1 MSSILNTI
9 LESTRVRVDSSK
21 RATDVA
27 ALHARARRTRSA
39 AQPHAFRTALE
50 VRDGINIIAEFKKAS
65 PSKGVINAA
74 ADPAETARSYETAGA
89 RAISVL
95 TEPHYFHGSLDDLR
109 EIRRTVS
116 LPILRKDFIVD
127 EFQIYEAAEAGADAI
142 LLIVGALTVDELKR
156 YRLVAEDEFG
166 MDALIEV
173 HTEDEMAIAASIDAT
188 LIGVNNRDLRS
199 LDVSLDVSREL
210 VRVAPESA
218 LLVSES
224 GITTR
229 EQIIELRDLGYS
241 AFLIGET
248 LMRTAGSIAREE
260 ILL

>member
-9 LESTRVRVDSSK
+9 LESTRVRVDSAQ

-27 ALHARARRTRSA
+27 ELRTRARRTRSA

-50 VRDGINIIAEFKKAS
+50 VREQVNIIAEFKKAS
-65 PSKGVINAA
+65 PSKGVIDDA

-109 EIRRTVS
+109 EIRRAVS

-127 EFQIYEAAEAGADAI
+127 EFQIFEAAEAGADAI

-156 YRLVAEDEFG
+156 FRSLAEDDLG

-173 HTEDEMAIAASIDAT
+173 HTEDEMAIAASIDAK

-199 LDVSLDVSREL
+199 LDVSLDVSRKL
-210 VRVAPESA
+210 IRLAPASA

-224 GITTR
+224 GITRR
-229 EQIIELRDLGYS
+229 EEIIELRDLGYS

>member
-1 MSSILNTI
+1 MSTI
-9 LESTRVRVDSSK
+9 LESTRVRVDIAQ

-27 ALHARARRTRSA
+27 ELRSRARRARAA
-39 AQPHAFRTALE
+39 AQPHAFRTALGDVE
-50 VRDGINIIAEFKKAS
+50 QVNIIAEFKKAS
-65 PSKGVINAA
+65 PSKGVIDDA
-74 ADPAETARSYETAGA
+74 ADPAKTARSYETAGA

-95 TEPHYFHGSLDDLR
+95 TEPHYFHGSLNDLR
-109 EIRRTVS
+109 EVRRAVS

-142 LLIVGALTVDELKR
+142 LLIISALGVEELR
-156 YRLVAEDEFG
+156 RFRSLAEDELG

-199 LDVSLDVSREL
+199 LDVSLDVSRKL
-210 VRVAPESA
+210 VRLAPASA

-224 GITTR
+224 GITRR
-229 EQIIELRDLGYS
+229 EEIIELRDLGYS

-248 LMRTAGSIAREE
+248 LMRRAGSIARAEV
-260 ILL
+260 LL